1 MVRRAE
7 HSVGAIVDSLTP
19 KQRQALELVATNHT
33 TKEMAHALGISEPA
47 AIKRVLAL
55 REKFGGITKNQLA
68 RKYQKFKQTSAQTYQ
83 KSIPSDDHHG
93 KKFHLLQSSPDEENC
108 DGQHADSTVEFSDAI
123 QTRIDVPWASYD
135 EPPVVPGALD
145 REGSG
150 VLRIAAAVLV
160 ALGVAVLALVIIGVS
175 AAVEDLL

>member
-1 MVRRAE
+1 MVRRVDQ
-7 HSVGAIVDSLTP
+7 SVGAIVESLTK
-19 KQRQALELVATNHT
+19 KQRQALELVASNHT
-33 TKEMAHALGISEPA
+33 TKEMAHKLGMSEPA

-55 REKFGGITKNQLA
+55 REKFGGVTKNQLA
-68 RKYQKFKQTSAQTYQ
+68 RKYQNFQQNTDQTYQ
-83 KSIPSDDHHG
+83 ISIPSDDVHG
-93 KKFHLLQSSPDEENC
+93 KKFHLLQSSPHEENC
-108 DGQHADSTVEFSDAI
+108 DGHHADSTVEFSDAI
-123 QTRIDVPWASYD
+123 QTRIDIPWADYD
-135 EPPVVPGALD
+135 EPTVVPGALD